1 MQRRPPTDINDY
13 LQIFLRRKW
22 WVILPAV
29 LLASI
34 VSVVS
39 VKLPRSYRSETLV
52 LVDPQKVPTEYV
64 SDSIGGGIAER
75 LQKISQEIMSRTRLQ
90 KIIDQMGLYKDKT
103 NMSQEDIIELMR
115 KDIGLDI
122 VTDKR
127 EGSRSMGGFKI
138 TYTGSNPA
146 QVQQVNRQLASLF
159 IEENLKFR
167 QEQAAGTD
175 AFIDRELDK
184 ARESLQVQES
194 KMKLFKSKYMGSLPE
209 QQQAN
214 LQMIGQFQTMLQAN
228 SDAMGRIQQQKVY
241 LESMSDSLGKS
252 VFPSPVKS
260 QLQETLNSRR
270 ADLLV
275 AEQRYQPNHPDLIRL
290 QEEVKALESQVKAGT
305 GSTPTMPGADS
316 GPSDQVKSQVTQ
328 LSLEMKSRTQR
339 QGELE
344 ARIKGLQSKV
354 DLLPAIEQ
362 QFSELN
368 RDYQS
373 SKLHYESLLQKKNSS
388 SMAADVEHQAQG
400 EQFRVI
406 DPASLPTKP
415 FKPNLLILNA
425 GGVILGLILGA
436 GLGALQEFRDST
448 MHDDKDIAFYL
459 PLAVLG
465 TMPVVMNSETTKLRS
480 RSRRR
485 TLIFGS
491 STALILIVV
500 TVYLFLHRAAF
511 DIAS

>member
-1 MQRRPPTDINDY
+1 MQRRPPTDVSDY
-13 LQIFLRRKW
+13 WQIFLRRRW
-22 WVILPAV
+22 WVILPA
-29 LLASI
+29 LLIASS
-34 VSVVS
+34 VAVVS
-39 VKLPRSYRSETLV
+39 VKLPRFYRSETLV

-90 KIIDQMGLYKDKT
+90 KIIDQLGLYKDKT
-103 NMSQEDIIELMR
+103 KMSQEDIIELMR
-115 KDIGLDI
+115 KDIGLEI
-122 VTDKR
+122 VSDKR

-146 QVQQVNRQLASLF
+146 LVQQVNRQLASLF

-167 QEQAAGTD
+167 QEQATGTD
-175 AFIDRELDK
+175 VFIERELDK

-194 KMKLFKSKYMGSLPE
+194 KMKVFKSKYMGSLPE

-214 LQMIGQFQTMLQAN
+214 LQMIGQFQTLLQAN
-228 SDAMGRIQQQKVY
+228 SDAMSRIQQQKVY
-241 LESMSDSLGKS
+241 LETMSDSFRKTA
-252 VFPSPVKS
+252 FPTQARTDIQVN
-260 QLQETLNSRR
+260 LASRR
-270 ADLLV
+270 AELAV

-290 QEEVKALESQVKAGT
+290 REEVKALEAQNKASASPVGGQT
-305 GSTPTMPGADS
+305 DDS
-316 GPSDQVKSQVTQ
+316 GQADQIKLQVSQ
-328 LSLEMKSRTQR
+328 LNLELKTRTQR

-344 ARIKGLQSKV
+344 ARIRGLQSKV

-425 GGVILGLILGA
+425 GGLIVGLIVGA
-436 GLGALQEFRDST
+436 GLGALQEFRDSA

-459 PLAVLG
+459 PLTVLG
-465 TMPVVMNSETTKLRS
+465 TMPIVLNSETIRLRS
-480 RSRRR
+480 RDRR
-485 TLIFGS
+485 LNAIFSS
-491 STALILIVV
+491 STALIVILVF
-500 TVYLFLHRAAF
+500 VYLYLHRSAF
-511 DIAS
+511 DLSS